1 MSSSPSNS
9 IKQSAPAKPSRSD
22 KISKSPKHAPPPPPT
37 EPSLPA
43 VKPAPPP
50 LPHSK
55 SLPLSKPPPP
65 PKVSLSASSSPGY
78 EKVESGSP
86 TASVDDDGKSSKR
99 SHRSLKK
106 VVSKLNPFRNSYN
119 QDKNVNESSKSP
131 KSNPFRDSYKEEED
145 DPSAASSTAIS
156 TATIDSV
163 SATQSKKSN
172 PFRDSYKEE
181 EEEVE
186 TKPSIST
193 KSNPFDIEV
202 QNLDRQSRLLR
213 QSPRTKIAMSKANPL
228 LSPINGE
235 NDGDMGTVSEHG
247 QEFSSETA
255 VVVSTGMLK
264 GEPGNPIY
272 YLNRFSDLWL
282 LAFIFAHT
290 GQFVLLLNVGYK
302 ALPDGAFGVVLF
314 LAFAVVALLLAARYM
329 TRKSRLAERRN
340 IELNN
345 GICTPQDEADVVPDS
360 AVMMIAAAAI
370 TEGFAFAI
378 FTAVSSGNY
387 QYLDQDGFYTKGTLL
402 QVLRFASITLLGL
415 HRTLRPANRLD
426 PMRTVL
432 ELEVISVC
440 WDALDG
446 STLYE
451 LLDGNSDLSSS
462 MSNSIRVLMAAWYIS
477 VGFRMA
483 LMFLTNMS
491 PSSHLHSMVITAPFQ
506 LATQP
511 TVDRTLQGL
520 RLK

>member
-9 IKQSAPAKPSRSD
+9 TKQSAPAKPSRSD
-22 KISKSPKHAPPPPPT
+22 KISKSPKHPPPPPT

-65 PKVSLSASSSPGY
+65 PKVSLSTSSSPGY

-86 TASVDDDGKSSKR
+86 TASVEDVANPSKG
-99 SHRSLKK
+99 SHGSFKK

-119 QDKNVNESSKSP
+119 QDKNVNESTKSP
-131 KSNPFRDSYKEEED
+131 KSNPFRDSYKEED
-145 DPSAASSTAIS
+145 DPSAAASTANIS
-156 TATIDSV
+156 NV

-202 QNLDRQSRLLR
+202 QNMDSQSRLLR

-228 LSPINGE
+228 LSPTNSE

-314 LAFAVVALLLAARYM
+314 LAFAVVALLLAARCM

-345 GICTPQDEADVVPDS
+345 GICTPQDEADLVPDS